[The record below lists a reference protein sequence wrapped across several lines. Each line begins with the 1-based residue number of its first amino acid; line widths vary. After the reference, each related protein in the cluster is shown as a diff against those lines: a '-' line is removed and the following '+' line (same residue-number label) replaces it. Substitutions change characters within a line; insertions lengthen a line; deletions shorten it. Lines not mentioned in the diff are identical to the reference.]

1 MTKEESILFL
11 TLAAGGFLLC
21 RIPYIGKFLKVFNT
35 LFHEGGH
42 ALAGWLTKSEVLRID
57 LFYDT
62 SGTTITKSNGK
73 GSQIIISL
81 AGYIFASL
89 MPLVFII
96 LLSEGYEM
104 ALHIAITALSGLLLL
119 MAVRNA
125 YGIIWIIL
133 MLAAYF
139 LVILKAPYYTW
150 MMIYT
155 YTGIMLLEGLF
166 SAGVV
171 FWLSI
176 TRPADAGDAANMQK
190 FTGLPIWFWGLFF
203 FTQATFFFYLSVMML
218 F

>member
-1 MTKEESILFL
+1 MIKEESILFL

-21 RIPYIGKFLKVFNT
+21 RIPFVGKFLKVFNT

-62 SGTTITKSNGK
+62 SGTTITKSTGT
-73 GSQIIISL
+73 GAQIIISL

-96 LLSEGYEM
+96 LLSEGYEV
-104 ALHIAITALSGLLLL
+104 ALHITITALSGLLLL
-119 MAVRNA
+119 LAVRNA

-139 LVILKAPYYTW
+139 LVILKAPGYTW
-150 MMIYT
+150 VMVYS

-171 FWLSI
+171 FWLSV
-176 TRPADAGDAANMQK
+176 TSPADAGDAANMQK
-190 FTGLPIWFWGLFF
+190 YTGLPVWFWGLFF
-203 FTQATFFFYLSVMML
+203 FAQAAFFFYLSVLML